1 MYPVRRGTM
10 LKTREKQTRPQ
21 QEGKH
26 DKPERL
32 LLNPEEICPKNDSV
46 LAFIRIHLALL
57 LMQRKFEHQEMYT

>member
-1 MYPVRRGTM
+1 M
-10 LKTREKQTRPQ
+10 K
-21 QEGKH
+21 GKH

-32 LLNPEEICPKNDSV
+32 VLNPEAVCPNDPA

>member
-1 MYPVRRGTM
+1 MYLVRRGNM
-10 LKTREKQTRPQ
+10 LKIRGKQTWPQ
-21 QEGKH
+21 HEGKH

-32 LLNPEEICPKNDSV
+32 LLNPEAICPNDPA